1 MRCPISSPI
10 EIQARFELRRADG
23 ELQPQKRG
31 SQSHRQ
37 EEEFLGVGH
46 RGSVSERSPDRS
58 PGGVYQVPHGHAG
71 LGVAGYWSS
80 FTSAGGCVLSDP
92 LEAARLKAEKTY
104 NAAADCFDA
113 EPLAFWARSG
123 RRTAQPPPERPG

>member
-31 SQSHRQ
+31 SQSQRQ

-46 RGSVSERSPDRS
+46 RGSVSERSPDT
-58 PGGVYQVPHGHAG
+58 PG
-71 LGVAGYWSS
+71 WS
-80 FTSAGGCVLSDP
+80 LSDP
-92 LEAARLKAEKTY
+92 AWACWLGGSATSPASMPRPLDASTTFSAKCAEVTNK
-104 NAAADCFDA
+104 D
-113 EPLAFWARSG
+113 
-123 RRTAQPPPERPG
+123 